1 MFIRDHGKTALVYGD
16 ESISYSTLIENIRRF
31 TALFDVSKGDRV
43 AIYAENRPEW
53 VYAFFASWAMGGVNV
68 LIDMFATRP
77 EVSYILSD
85 CTPSVIFTSAK
96 NADTLRAAA
105 ADAKSTA
112 RIIIFDEITMPA
124 IPADCPDRSFADDDT
139 ALLLYTSGTTG
150 NSKGVML
157 TWKNLMSN
165 IQWNNGNKRININD
179 TMLAVLPVHHSW
191 PLMATVLCPFE
202 CGATVVF
209 LKSLSADELLRAM
222 KTNHVTMLTAVP
234 RLFELLH
241 KGIRAKINAHLIT
254 RLLLR
259 ITKTLD
265 IMPLSKL
272 IFGKVHR
279 EFGRH
284 IKGL

>member
-31 TALFDVSKGDRV
+31 TALFSVKEGDRV

-53 VYAFFASWAMGGVNV
+53 VYAFFASWTMGGVNV

-77 EVSYILSD
+77 EVSYILGD
-85 CTPSVIFTSAK
+85 CTPSVIFTSSK

-105 ADAKSTA
+105 ADVKSTA

-124 IPADCPDRSFADDDT
+124 IPSECPDRSFADDDT

-209 LKSLSADELLRAM
+209 S
-222 KTNHVTMLTAVP
+222 
-234 RLFELLH
+234 
-241 KGIRAKINAHLIT
+241 
-254 RLLLR
+254 
-259 ITKTLD
+259 
-265 IMPLSKL
+265 
-272 IFGKVHR
+272 HR
-279 EFGRH
+279 SRRMNSCAR
-284 IKGL
+284 